1 MQSALGGHEARELMA
16 FPAVVIPGELTIEEA
31 VGAFARHRYRSFPV
45 LDGERVL
52 GLLTIDQVEALAPAR
67 RGATLAR
74 DLAETDP
81 NLFVDEHADVA
92 ELLQRPAFQRLGRM
106 IVVTNRGG
114 VGILSITEVQRAVR
128 ALRLESGGPGRAVS
142 AVRHP

>member
-1 MQSALGGHEARELMA
+1 
-16 FPAVVIPGELTIEEA
+16 
-31 VGAFARHRYRSFPV
+31 
-45 LDGERVL
+45 
-52 GLLTIDQVEALAPAR
+52 LTIDQVGALAPAR